1 MNLADYLPS
10 GIGLQDAIT
19 ALAGGAMFL
28 TILLVW
34 QALVVRNPGLRR
46 VKALASRRDALRAG
60 ITAAPKRAQSRENSL
75 NLMRRTVNRLK
86 LMRGRH
92 GQRTADK
99 LAKAGWR
106 SRDAVIVFLF
116 MKVAMP
122 IVGGVGG
129 LFLIYGVNLYDLPPM
144 AKLLI
149 AMLIVI
155 LCAFSPDLVV
165 KNVADKRR
173 AEIRKGLPDG
183 LDLMVIC
190 AEAGLSLDAAL
201 SRVAR
206 ETAQGAPELADELEL
221 TSIELGFLPER
232 RVALQNLIQRTGLP
246 GMRALVNALMQ
257 TEKYGTPLSQSLR
270 VLAAEMRTERL
281 MKAEEKAARLPATL
295 TIPMVLFILPC
306 LFVVLIGPA
315 ILDVIDGLMNM

>member
-1 MNLADYLPS
+1 MNLATYLPA

-34 QALVVRNPGLRR
+34 QALVVRNPGMRR
-46 VKALASRRDALRAG
+46 VKTLATRRDALRAG

-75 NLMRRTVNRLK
+75 NVMRRTVNRLK
-86 LMRGRH
+86 LMRGRK

-122 IVGGVGG
+122 LVCGAGG
-129 LFLIYGVNLYDLPPM
+129 LFLVYGMNLYDLSPM
-144 AKLLI
+144 AKLTI

-155 LCAFSPDLVV
+155 VGAFSPDLMV

-173 AEIRKGLPDG
+173 VQIKKGLPDG

-190 AEAGLSLDAAL
+190 AEAGLSLDSAL

-206 ETAQGAPELADELEL
+206 ETAEGCPELADELEL

-232 RVALQNLIQRTGLP
+232 RSALENLIQRTELP
-246 GMRALVNALMQ
+246 GVRALVNSLMQ
-257 TEKYGTPLSQSLR
+257 TEKYGTPLAQSLR

-306 LFVVLIGPA
+306 LFVVLIGPG
-315 ILDVIDGLMNM
+315 ILDVIDGLMNL

>member
-1 MNLADYLPS
+1 MNLAAYLPS
-10 GIGLQDAIT
+10 GISPQDAIT

-46 VKALASRRDALRAG
+46 VKALATRREALRAG

-129 LFLIYGVNLYDLPPM
+129 LFLIYGMNLYDLPPM

-149 AMLIVI
+149 ATLIVI
-155 LCAFSPDLVV
+155 LGAFSPDLVV

-173 AEIRKGLPDG
+173 TEIKKGLPDG

-232 RVALQNLIQRTGLP
+232 RAALQNLIQRTGLP

-295 TIPMVLFILPC
+295 TIQMVLFILPC

-315 ILDVIDGLMNM
+315 ILDVIDGLMNL

>member
-1 MNLADYLPS
+1 MNLAAYLPS
-10 GIGLQDAIT
+10 GIDLQDAIT

-28 TILLVW
+28 SIVLVW

-46 VKALASRRDALRAG
+46 VKGLASRRDALRAG

-106 SRDAVIVFLF
+106 SRDAIIVFLF
-116 MKVAMP
+116 MKVVMP
-122 IVGGVGG
+122 IACGIGG
-129 LFLIYGVNLYDLPPM
+129 LFLVYGVNLYDLSPM

-149 AMLIVI
+149 AVLIVV
-155 LCAFSPDLVV
+155 LGAFSPDLVV

-173 AEIRKGLPDG
+173 TQIKKGLPDG

-206 ETAQGAPELADELEL
+206 ETAQGCPELADELEL

-232 RVALQNLIQRTGLP
+232 RVALKNLIQRTELP
-246 GMRALVNALMQ
+246 GMRALVNSLLQ
-257 TEKYGTPLSQSLR
+257 TEKYGTPLAQSLR

-315 ILDVIDGLMNM
+315 ILDVIDGLSNM

>member
-1 MNLADYLPS
+1 MNLAAYLPS
-10 GIGLQDAIT
+10 GISPQDAIT

-46 VKALASRRDALRAG
+46 VKALATRREALRAG

-149 AMLIVI
+149 ATLIVI
-155 LCAFSPDLVV
+155 LGAFSPDLVV

-173 AEIRKGLPDG
+173 TEIKKGLPDG

-232 RVALQNLIQRTGLP
+232 RAALQNLIQRTGLP

-315 ILDVIDGLMNM
+315 ILDVIDGLMNL

>member
-1 MNLADYLPS
+1 M
-10 GIGLQDAIT
+10 GLQEAIT

-28 TILLVW
+28 SILLVW

-46 VKALASRRDALRAG
+46 VKGLASRRDALRAG

-99 LAKAGWR
+99 LARAGWR

-149 AMLIVI
+149 ATLIVV

-173 AEIRKGLPDG
+173 AEIKKGLPDG

-232 RVALQNLIQRTGLP
+232 RAALQNLIQRTGLP
-246 GMRALVNALMQ
+246 GVRALVNSLMQ

-315 ILDVIDGLMNM
+315 ILDVIDGLMNL